1 MKLLDLVVAR
11 DGCTSFADVGLLA
24 DGDDILTTREAA
36 EYLKVTEKT
45 VYARAAINEWIEA
58 RTHSADQNPATDG
71 RREAAPGSRRPRK
84 GK

>member
-1 MKLLDLVVAR
+1 VKLLDLVVAR
-11 DGCTSFADVGLLA
+11 DGCTSFADV
-24 DGDDILTTREAA
+24 DILTTREAA